1 MRDLPTEDITQ
12 AVRDLCI
19 RAATELPQ
27 EVLDALDRAIAEEE
41 SPLAVE
47 VLQQLK
53 ANAALARQTGLPLCQ
68 DTGMAVVF
76 ADLGQDCH
84 VVGGDFNQAIHEGV
98 RRGYREG
105 YLRPSIVEGLLRRV
119 NTGDNT
125 PAVIHLQLVPGDRL
139 KLTVI
144 TKGFG
149 CENMSALRMLT
160 PADGVAGIRSVV
172 VETVEQA
179 GGNPCP
185 PLVVGVGV
193 GGTFDHC
200 AYLAKRAVFRP
211 LGSAHPDPR
220 TAALER
226 ELLQAI
232 NALGIGPQAMGG
244 RTTALAVH
252 IETHPGHIASLP
264 VAVNLQC
271 HSHRYQEAVL

>member
-1 MRDLPTEDITQ
+1 MRDLPTEDITR
-12 AVRDLCI
+12 AVRELCI

-68 DTGMAVVF
+68 DTGMAVIF
-76 ADLGQDCH
+76 AELGQDCH

-105 YLRPSIVEGLLRRV
+105 FLRPSIVEGPLHRV

-144 TKGFG
+144 AKGFG

-160 PADGVAGIRSVV
+160 PADGVAGIRRVV

>member
-1 MRDLPTEDITQ
+1 MRDLPTEDITR

-53 ANAALARQTGLPLCQ
+53 ANAALARKTGLPLCS
-68 DTGMAVVF
+68 DTGMAVIF
-76 ADLGQDCH
+76 AELGQDCH

-105 YLRPSIVEGLLRRV
+105 FLRPSIVEGPLRRV

-125 PAVIHLQLVPGDRL
+125 PAVIHLDLVPGDRL

-160 PADGVAGIRSVV
+160 PADGVAGIRRVV

>member
-1 MRDLPTEDITQ
+1 MRNLPTEDITR

-76 ADLGQDCH
+76 AELGQDCH

-105 YLRPSIVEGLLRRV
+105 FLRPSIVEGPLRRV

-125 PAVIHLQLVPGDRL
+125 PAVIHLDLVPGDRL

-160 PADGVAGIRSVV
+160 PADGIAGIRRVV
-172 VETVEQA
+172 LETVEQA

-211 LGSAHPDPR
+211 LGAAGFLRGRNRRRRVKRLFSTASRSCSKCGRHSSAPLPGKS
-220 TAALER
+220 TA
-226 ELLQAI
+226 
-232 NALGIGPQAMGG
+232 NSSP
-244 RTTALAVH
+244 
-252 IETHPGHIASLP
+252 P
-264 VAVNLQC
+264 
-271 HSHRYQEAVL
+271 

>member
-1 MRDLPTEDITQ
+1 MRNLPTEDITR

-53 ANAALARQTGLPLCQ
+53 ANAALARQTGLPLCS
-68 DTGMAVVF
+68 DTGMAVIF
-76 ADLGQDCH
+76 AELGQDCH

-105 YLRPSIVEGLLRRV
+105 FLRPSIVEGPLRRV

-160 PADGVAGIRSVV
+160 PADGVAGIRRVV

-232 NALGIGPQAMGG
+232 NALGIGPQAVGG

>member
-1 MRDLPTEDITQ
+1 MRDLPTEDITR

-53 ANAALARQTGLPLCQ
+53 ANAALARQTGLPLCS
-68 DTGMAVVF
+68 DTGMAVIF
-76 ADLGQDCH
+76 AELGQDCH
-84 VVGGDFNQAIHEGV
+84 VVGVDFNQAIHEGV

-105 YLRPSIVEGLLRRV
+105 FLRPSIVEGPLRRV

-144 TKGFG
+144 AKGFG

-160 PADGVAGIRSVV
+160 PADGVAGIRRVV

>member
-1 MRDLPTEDITQ
+1 MRDLPTEDITRT
-12 AVRDLCI
+12 VRDLCI
-19 RAATELPQ
+19 RAATELPK
-27 EVLDALDRAIAEEE
+27 EVLDALDRAIAEED

-105 YLRPSIVEGLLRRV
+105 FLRPSIVEGPLRRV

-125 PAVIHLQLVPGDRL
+125 PAVIHLALVPGDHL

-144 TKGFG
+144 AKGFG

-160 PADGVAGIRSVV
+160 PADGVAGIRRVV

-211 LGSAHPDPR
+211 LGSAHPDQR

>member
-1 MRDLPTEDITQ
+1 MRDLHADEITRV
-12 AVRDLCI
+12 VRELCI

-27 EVLDALDRAIAEEE
+27 EVVDALDRAIAEED
-41 SPLAVE
+41 SPLAAE
-47 VLQQLK
+47 VLRQLK

-76 ADLGQDCH
+76 AELGQDCH
-84 VVGGDFNQAIHEGV
+84 VVGGDFNRAVHEGV
-98 RRGYREG
+98 GRGYREG
-105 YLRPSIVEGLLRRV
+105 FLRPSIVESPLHRA

-160 PADGVAGIRSVV
+160 PADGVAGIRRVV

-185 PLVVGVGV
+185 PLVVGVGI

-200 AYLAKRAVFRP
+200 AHLAKRAVFRP
-211 LGSAHPDPR
+211 LDSSHPEPR
-220 TAALER
+220 VAALER
-226 ELLQAI
+226 ELLQAV
-232 NALGIGPQAMGG
+232 NATGIGPQAVGG

>member
-1 MRDLPTEDITQ
+1 MRDLPTEDITR

-68 DTGMAVVF
+68 DTGMAVIF
-76 ADLGQDCH
+76 AELGQDCH

-105 YLRPSIVEGLLRRV
+105 FLRPSIVEGPLHRV

-144 TKGFG
+144 AKGFG

-160 PADGVAGIRSVV
+160 PADGVAGIRRVV

>member
-1 MRDLPTEDITQ
+1 VDEITRV
-12 AVRDLCI
+12 VRELCI

-27 EVLDALDRAIAEEE
+27 EVVDALDRAIAEED
-41 SPLAVE
+41 SPLAAE
-47 VLQQLK
+47 VLRQLK

-76 ADLGQDCH
+76 AELGQDCH
-84 VVGGDFNQAIHEGV
+84 VVGGDFNRAVHDGV
-98 RRGYREG
+98 GRGYREG
-105 YLRPSIVEGLLRRV
+105 FLRPSIVESPLRRV

-125 PAVIHLQLVPGDRL
+125 PAVIHLELVPGDRL

-160 PADGVAGIRSVV
+160 PADGVAGIRRVV

-185 PLVVGVGV
+185 PLVVGVGI

-200 AYLAKRAVFRP
+200 AHLAKRAVFRP
-211 LGSAHPDPR
+211 LDSPHPDPR
-220 TAALER
+220 VAAFER
-226 ELLQAI
+226 ELLQAV
-232 NALGIGPQAMGG
+232 NATGIGPQAVGG

>member
-1 MRDLPTEDITQ
+1 MRDLPTEDITR

-53 ANAALARQTGLPLCQ
+53 ANAALARQTGLPLCS
-68 DTGMAVVF
+68 DTGMAVIF
-76 ADLGQDCH
+76 AELGQDCH

-105 YLRPSIVEGLLRRV
+105 FLRPSIVEGPLRRV

-125 PAVIHLQLVPGDRL
+125 PAVIHLQLTPGDRL

-160 PADGVAGIRSVV
+160 PADGVAGIRRVV

>member
-1 MRDLPTEDITQ
+1 MRDLPTEDITR

-53 ANAALARQTGLPLCQ
+53 ANAALARQTGLPLCS
-68 DTGMAVVF
+68 DTGMAVIF
-76 ADLGQDCH
+76 AELGQDCH

-105 YLRPSIVEGLLRRV
+105 FLRPSIVEGPLRRV

-125 PAVIHLQLVPGDRL
+125 PAVIHLDLVPGDRL

-160 PADGVAGIRSVV
+160 PADGVAGIRRVV

>member
-1 MRDLPTEDITQ
+1 MRDLPTEDITR

-68 DTGMAVVF
+68 DTGMAVIF
-76 ADLGQDCH
+76 AELGQDCH

-105 YLRPSIVEGLLRRV
+105 FLRPSIVEGPLRRV

-160 PADGVAGIRSVV
+160 PADGVAGIRRVV

-211 LGSAHPDPR
+211 LGSANPDPR

>member
-1 MRDLPTEDITQ
+1 
-12 AVRDLCI
+12 
-19 RAATELPQ
+19 
-27 EVLDALDRAIAEEE
+27 
-41 SPLAVE
+41 
-47 VLQQLK
+47 
-53 ANAALARQTGLPLCQ
+53 
-68 DTGMAVVF
+68 
-76 ADLGQDCH
+76 
-84 VVGGDFNQAIHEGV
+84 
-98 RRGYREG
+98 
-105 YLRPSIVEGLLRRV
+105 
-119 NTGDNT
+119 
-125 PAVIHLQLVPGDRL
+125 
-139 KLTVI
+139 
-144 TKGFG
+144 
-149 CENMSALRMLT
+149 
-160 PADGVAGIRSVV
+160 V

>member
-1 MRDLPTEDITQ
+1 MRDLPTEDITR

-53 ANAALARQTGLPLCQ
+53 ANAALARQTGLPLCS
-68 DTGMAVVF
+68 DTGMAVIF
-76 ADLGQDCH
+76 AELGQDCH

-105 YLRPSIVEGLLRRV
+105 FLRPSIVQGPLRRV

-144 TKGFG
+144 AKGFG

-160 PADGVAGIRSVV
+160 PADGVAGIRRVV

-271 HSHRYQEAVL
+271 HSHRYQEAIL

>member
-1 MRDLPTEDITQ
+1 MRDLPTEDITR

-68 DTGMAVVF
+68 DTGMAVIF
-76 ADLGQDCH
+76 AELGQDCH

-105 YLRPSIVEGLLRRV
+105 FLRPSVVEGPLRRV

-125 PAVIHLQLVPGDRL
+125 PAVIHLDLVPGDRL

-160 PADGVAGIRSVV
+160 PADGVAGIRRVV

>member
-1 MRDLPTEDITQ
+1 MRNLPTEDITR

-53 ANAALARQTGLPLCQ
+53 ANAALARQTGLPLCS
-68 DTGMAVVF
+68 DTGMAVIF
-76 ADLGQDCH
+76 AELGQDCH

-105 YLRPSIVEGLLRRV
+105 FLRPSIVEGPLRRV

-160 PADGVAGIRSVV
+160 PADGVAGIRRVV

-226 ELLQAI
+226 ELLQAV

-252 IETHPGHIASLP
+252 IETHPAHIASLP

>member
-105 YLRPSIVEGLLRRV
+105 FLRPSIVEGLLRRV

-160 PADGVAGIRSVV
+160 PADGVAGIRRVV

>member
-1 MRDLPTEDITQ
+1 
-12 AVRDLCI
+12 VRDLHVDEI
-19 RAATELPQ
+19 TRTVRDLYMRAATELPQ
-27 EVLDALDRAIAEEE
+27 EVLDALDRAIAQEE

-47 VLQQLK
+47 VLEQLK
-53 ANAALARQTGLPLCQ
+53 ANAAVARRTGLPLCQ
-68 DTGMAVVF
+68 DTGMAVIF
-76 ADLGQDCH
+76 ADMGQDCH
-84 VVGGDFNQAIHEGV
+84 VVGGDFNEAIHEGV
-98 RRGYREG
+98 RRGTREG
-105 YLRPSIVEGLLRRV
+105 FLRPSIVEGPLRRL

-125 PAVIHLQLVPGDRL
+125 PSVIHLHLVPGDRL

-144 TKGFG
+144 AKGFG

-160 PADGVAGIRSVV
+160 PADGIAGIRRVV
-172 VETVEQA
+172 LETVERA

-211 LGSAHPDPR
+211 LGSAHPDGR
-220 TAALER
+220 TAALEQD
-226 ELLQAI
+226 LLLAI
-232 NALGIGPQAMGG
+232 NALGIGPQAVGG

-252 IETHPGHIASLP
+252 IETHPAHIASLP

>member
-1 MRDLPTEDITQ
+1 MRDLHTEDITR

-53 ANAALARQTGLPLCQ
+53 ANAALARQTGLPLCS
-68 DTGMAVVF
+68 DTGMAVIF
-76 ADLGQDCH
+76 AELGQDCH

-105 YLRPSIVEGLLRRV
+105 FLRPSIVEGPLRRI

-125 PAVIHLQLVPGDRL
+125 PAVIHLDLVPGDRL

-160 PADGVAGIRSVV
+160 PADGIAGIRRVV

>member
-1 MRDLPTEDITQ
+1 MRDLHVDEITR

-19 RAATELPQ
+19 RAATELPR
-27 EVLDALDRAIAEEE
+27 EVLDALDRAIAGEE

-47 VLQQLK
+47 VLEQLK

-76 ADLGQDCH
+76 AELGQDCH
-84 VVGGDFNQAIHEGV
+84 VVGGDFDRAIHEGV
-98 RRGYREG
+98 RRGTREG
-105 YLRPSIVEGLLRRV
+105 FLRPSIVESPLRRV

-125 PAVIHLQLVPGDRL
+125 PAVIHLHLVPGDRL
-139 KLTVI
+139 KLTVVA
-144 TKGFG
+144 KGFG

-160 PADGVAGIRSVV
+160 PADGITGIRRFV

-185 PLVVGVGV
+185 PLVVGIGV
-193 GGTFDHC
+193 GGTFDYC

-220 TAALER
+220 TAGLER

-232 NALGIGPQAMGG
+232 NATGIGPQAVGG

-252 IETHPGHIASLP
+252 VETHPGHIASLP

>member
-1 MRDLPTEDITQ
+1 MRDLHVDQITR
-12 AVRDLCI
+12 AVRALCI

-27 EVLDALDRAIAEEE
+27 EVVDALDRAIAEED

-76 ADLGQDCH
+76 AELGQECH
-84 VVGGDFNQAIHEGV
+84 VVGGDFNRAIHDGV
-98 RRGYREG
+98 GRGYREG
-105 YLRPSIVEGLLRRV
+105 FLRLSIVEGPLHRV

-125 PAVIHLQLVPGDRL
+125 PAVIHLQLTPGDRL

-160 PADGVAGIRSVV
+160 PADGVAGVRRVV

-185 PLVVGVGV
+185 PLVVGVGI

-200 AYLAKRAVFRP
+200 AHLAKRAVFRP
-211 LGSAHPDPR
+211 LRSSHPDPR
-220 TAALER
+220 VAALER

-232 NALGIGPQAMGG
+232 NATGIGPQAVGG

-271 HSHRYQEAVL
+271 HSHRHQEAVL

>member
-1 MRDLPTEDITQ
+1 MRDLPTEDITRV
-12 AVRDLCI
+12 VRDLCI

-68 DTGMAVVF
+68 DTGMAVIF
-76 ADLGQDCH
+76 AELGQDCH

-105 YLRPSIVEGLLRRV
+105 FLRPSIVEGPLHRV

-144 TKGFG
+144 AKGFG

-160 PADGVAGIRSVV
+160 PADGVAGIRRVV

>member
-1 MRDLPTEDITQ
+1 MRDLPTEDITR

-53 ANAALARQTGLPLCQ
+53 ANAALARQTGLPLCS
-68 DTGMAVVF
+68 DTGMAVIF
-76 ADLGQDCH
+76 AELGQDCH

-105 YLRPSIVEGLLRRV
+105 FLRPSIVEGPLRRI

-125 PAVIHLQLVPGDRL
+125 PAVIHLDLVPGDRL

-160 PADGVAGIRSVV
+160 PADGIAGIRRVV

-211 LGSAHPDPR
+211 LGSAHPDQR

-232 NALGIGPQAMGG
+232 NALGIGPQAVGG

-252 IETHPGHIASLP
+252 IETHPAHVASLP

>member
-1 MRDLPTEDITQ
+1 MRNLPTEDITR

-53 ANAALARQTGLPLCQ
+53 ANAALARQTGLPLCS
-68 DTGMAVVF
+68 DTGMAVIF
-76 ADLGQDCH
+76 AELGQDCH

-105 YLRPSIVEGLLRRV
+105 FLRPSIVEGPLRRV

-160 PADGVAGIRSVV
+160 PADGVAGIRRVV

>member
-1 MRDLPTEDITQ
+1 MRNLPTEDITR

-53 ANAALARQTGLPLCQ
+53 ANAALARQTGLPLCS
-68 DTGMAVVF
+68 DTGMAVIF
-76 ADLGQDCH
+76 AELGQDCH

-105 YLRPSIVEGLLRRV
+105 FLRPSIVEGPLRRV

-144 TKGFG
+144 AKGFG

-160 PADGVAGIRSVV
+160 PADGVAGIRRVV
-172 VETVEQA
+172 LETVEQA

-226 ELLQAI
+226 ELLQAV

-252 IETHPGHIASLP
+252 IETHPAHIASLP

>member
-1 MRDLPTEDITQ
+1 MRNLPTEDITR

-53 ANAALARQTGLPLCQ
+53 ANAALARQTGLPLCS
-68 DTGMAVVF
+68 DTGMAVIF
-76 ADLGQDCH
+76 AELGQDCH

-105 YLRPSIVEGLLRRV
+105 FLRPSIVEGPLRRV

-160 PADGVAGIRSVV
+160 PADGVAGIRRVV

-252 IETHPGHIASLP
+252 IETHPAHIASLP

>member
-1 MRDLPTEDITQ
+1 MRDLPTEDITRT
-12 AVRDLCI
+12 VRDLCI

-27 EVLDALDRAIAEEE
+27 EVLDALDRAIAEED

-105 YLRPSIVEGLLRRV
+105 FLRPSIVEGPLRRV

-144 TKGFG
+144 AKGFG

-160 PADGVAGIRSVV
+160 PADGVAGIRRVV

-211 LGSAHPDPR
+211 LGSAHPDQR

>member
-1 MRDLPTEDITQ
+1 MRDLPTEDITR

-53 ANAALARQTGLPLCQ
+53 ANAALARQTGLPLCS
-68 DTGMAVVF
+68 DTGMAVIF
-76 ADLGQDCH
+76 AELGQDCH

-105 YLRPSIVEGLLRRV
+105 FLRPSIVEGPLRRV

-160 PADGVAGIRSVV
+160 PADGVAGIRRVV

>member
-1 MRDLPTEDITQ
+1 MRDLPTEDITR

-53 ANAALARQTGLPLCQ
+53 ANAALARQTGLPLCS
-68 DTGMAVVF
+68 DTGMAVIF
-76 ADLGQDCH
+76 AELGQDCH

-105 YLRPSIVEGLLRRV
+105 FLRPSIVEGPLRRV

-125 PAVIHLQLVPGDRL
+125 PAVIHLDLVPGDRL

-160 PADGVAGIRSVV
+160 PADGVAGIRRVV

-252 IETHPGHIASLP
+252 IESHPGHIASLP

>member
-1 MRDLPTEDITQ
+1 MRDLRVEDITRV
-12 AVRDLCI
+12 VRDLYT

-27 EVLDALDRAIAEEE
+27 EVLDALDRAIAEED

-76 ADLGQDCH
+76 AELGQDCH
-84 VVGGDFNQAIHEGV
+84 VVGGEFNQAIHEGV
-98 RRGYREG
+98 RRGTREG
-105 YLRPSIVEGLLRRV
+105 FLRPSIVEGPFRWV

-125 PAVIHLQLVPGDRL
+125 PAVIHLDLVPGDRL

-160 PADGVAGIRSVV
+160 PADGSAGIRRVV
-172 VETVEQA
+172 LETVEQA

-244 RTTALAVH
+244 RATALAVH

-271 HSHRYQEAVL
+271 HSHRYQQAVL

>member
-1 MRDLPTEDITQ
+1 MRDLPTEDITR

-68 DTGMAVVF
+68 DTGMAVIF
-76 ADLGQDCH
+76 AELGQDCH

-105 YLRPSIVEGLLRRV
+105 FLRPSIVEGPLRRV

-144 TKGFG
+144 AKGFG

-160 PADGVAGIRSVV
+160 PADGVAGIRRVV

>member
-1 MRDLPTEDITQ
+1 VDEITRV
-12 AVRDLCI
+12 VRELCI

-27 EVLDALDRAIAEEE
+27 EVVDALDRAIAEED
-41 SPLAVE
+41 SPLAAE
-47 VLQQLK
+47 VLRQLK

-76 ADLGQDCH
+76 AELGQDCH
-84 VVGGDFNQAIHEGV
+84 VVGGDFNRAVHDGV
-98 RRGYREG
+98 GRGYREG
-105 YLRPSIVEGLLRRV
+105 FLRPSIVESPLRRV

-125 PAVIHLQLVPGDRL
+125 PAVIHLELVPGDRL

-160 PADGVAGIRSVV
+160 PADGVAGIRRVV

-185 PLVVGVGV
+185 PLVVGVGI

-200 AYLAKRAVFRP
+200 AHLAKRAVFRP
-211 LGSAHPDPR
+211 LDSSHPDPR
-220 TAALER
+220 VAAFER
-226 ELLQAI
+226 ELLQAV
-232 NALGIGPQAMGG
+232 NATGIGPQAVGG

>member
-1 MRDLPTEDITQ
+1 MRDLHVDEISRT
-12 AVRDLCI
+12 VRDLYV

-27 EVLDALDRAIAEEE
+27 EVLDALDRAIAQEE

-47 VLQQLK
+47 VLEQLK
-53 ANAALARQTGLPLCQ
+53 ANAAVARRTGLPLCQ
-68 DTGMAVVF
+68 DTGMAVIF
-76 ADLGQDCH
+76 AEMGQDCH

-105 YLRPSIVEGLLRRV
+105 FLRPSVVEGPLRRV

-125 PAVIHLQLVPGDRL
+125 PGVIHLQLVPGDRL

-160 PADGVAGIRSVV
+160 PADGIAGIRRVV

-211 LGSAHPDPR
+211 LGSAHPDGR
-220 TAALER
+220 TAALEQD
-226 ELLQAI
+226 LLRAI
-232 NALGIGPQAMGG
+232 NALGIGPQAVGG

-252 IETHPGHIASLP
+252 IETHPAHIASLP

>member
-1 MRDLPTEDITQ
+1 MRNLPTEDITR

-53 ANAALARQTGLPLCQ
+53 ANAALARQTGLPLCS

-105 YLRPSIVEGLLRRV
+105 FLRPSIVEGPLRRV

-144 TKGFG
+144 AKGFG

-160 PADGVAGIRSVV
+160 PADGVAGIRRVV

>member
-1 MRDLPTEDITQ
+1 MRNLPTEDITR

-53 ANAALARQTGLPLCQ
+53 ANAALARQTGLPLCS
-68 DTGMAVVF
+68 DTGMAVIF
-76 ADLGQDCH
+76 AELGQDCH

-105 YLRPSIVEGLLRRV
+105 FLRPSIVEGPLRRV

-160 PADGVAGIRSVV
+160 PADGVAGIRRVV

-232 NALGIGPQAMGG
+232 NALGIGPQAVGG

-252 IETHPGHIASLP
+252 IETHPAHIASLP

>member
-1 MRDLPTEDITQ
+1 MRDLPTEDITR

-68 DTGMAVVF
+68 DTGMAVIF
-76 ADLGQDCH
+76 AELGQDCH
-84 VVGGDFNQAIHEGV
+84 VVGVDFNQAIHEGV

-105 YLRPSIVEGLLRRV
+105 FLRPSIVEGLLRRV

-144 TKGFG
+144 AKGFG

-160 PADGVAGIRSVV
+160 PADGVAGIRRVV

-252 IETHPGHIASLP
+252 IESHPGHIASLP